1 MASPDESPS
10 GPAPSQGPAP
20 PARRRGPVARVRAWF
35 KAHHGKLF
43 WLHSA
48 YALSLGIWVS
58 VSASRGLSYA
68 RYLVLL
74 LLGAWLLVFVIFR
87 FFGAGREQR
96 LESTGRKLSFVV
108 LNYVLRNAYQAVLF
122 FLLPFYWKS
131 TVLDGPTLG
140 FSVLLTVWAVL
151 ATLDV
156 VFDKVLM
163 RWRTVGAL
171 FYALILF
178 GAVNLAVPVLLP
190 TGGGLTGQLLAGGLT
205 VLGFWSL
212 HVPFRLLKK
221 PRFAALLVALVAG
234 GVAASYA
241 VRRSIPPVPMYALD
255 GAVGPR
261 LLDGAPPAVSV
272 DIRRAHVSEIPGLY
286 GVSRVFSL
294 GAQPHDLHLVW
305 YHEGVAVT
313 GLDGLSTTVTPA
325 GPHEVRLVSHLP
337 ASALPP
343 LPAGRWHLDVE
354 TTDGQLVGRT
364 RFELFE

>member
-1 MASPDESPS
+1 MDPPHDSPHGS
-10 GPAPSQGPAP
+10 AP
-20 PARRRGPVARVRAWF
+20 PPAGRGPMARTRRWLR
-35 KAHHGKLF
+35 AHHGKLF
-43 WLHSA
+43 WLHST
-48 YALSLGIWVS
+48 YALSLGVWVS
-58 VSASRGLSYA
+58 VSAAKGLSYA

-96 LESTGRKLSFVV
+96 LESTGRKLSFLV

-140 FSVLLTVWAVL
+140 FSVILTVWAVL

-178 GAVNLAVPVLLP
+178 GAVNLAVPVLWP
-190 TGGGLTGQLLAGGLT
+190 AGGVLTGQLIAGGLT
-205 VLGFWSL
+205 VLGFWTM
-212 HVPFRLLKK
+212 HVPFRLLKRA
-221 PRFAALLVALVAG
+221 RFAALLVALIGG
-234 GVAASYA
+234 GVALSYG

-255 GAVGPR
+255 AEVGPR
-261 LLDGAPPAVSV
+261 MLAGEPPAVAV
-272 DIRRAHVSEIPGLY
+272 DVRRIHLSEVPDLY

-294 GAQPHDLHLVW
+294 GARPHDLRLAW
-305 YHEGVAVT
+305 YHEGVLVAGV
-313 GLDGLSTTVTPA
+313 DGVSTTVTPS
-325 GPHEVRLVSHLP
+325 GHNEVRLVSHLP
-337 ASALPP
+337 DSALPDVP
-343 LPAGRWHLDVE
+343 VGRWHLDVE
-354 TTDGQLVGRT
+354 TTDGELVGRT
-364 RFELFE
+364 RFEIFE

>member
-1 MASPDESPS
+1 MASPH
-10 GPAPSQGPAP
+10 P
-20 PARRRGPVARVRAWF
+20 PPDGTPPPRRGPIARTRQWLR
-35 KAHHGKLF
+35 AHHGKLF

-48 YALSLGIWVS
+48 YALSLGVWVS
-58 VSASRGLSYA
+58 VSAAKGLSYA

-87 FFGAGREQR
+87 FFGAGRDQR
-96 LESTGRKLSFVV
+96 LDSTGRKLSFLA

-156 VFDKVLM
+156 VFDKLLM
-163 RWRTVGAL
+163 RWRTVGAI

-178 GAVNLAVPVLLP
+178 GAVNLAVPVLWP
-190 TGGGLTGQLLAGGLT
+190 AGGVLTGQLIAGGLT
-205 VLGFWSL
+205 VLGFWTM
-212 HVPFRLLKK
+212 HVPFRVLKRA
-221 PRFAALLVALVAG
+221 RFALLLVALIAG
-234 GVAASYA
+234 GVGLSYA

-261 LLDGAPPAVSV
+261 LLPDDPPALAVEV
-272 DIRRAHVSEIPGLY
+272 RRVHASELRDLY

-294 GAQPHDLHLVW
+294 GAQPHDLRLIW

-313 GLDGLSTTVTPA
+313 GLDGLSTTVTPS
-325 GPHEVRLVSHLP
+325 GPNEVRLVSHLP
-337 ASALPP
+337 PDALPRDP
-343 LPAGRWHLDVE
+343 VGRWHLDVE

-364 RFELFE
+364 RFEVFE